1 MNSNTPKVEFAL
13 GSEVSLN
20 HFKSNFA
27 RSFVTNC
34 RESKSLDYELPNNTT
49 EEDDTQ
55 TNGNNNNFLSLVN
68 FGSDITTVVDNNAFK
83 KGSPNLWKTNEVNI
97 LFFFFIFIKPLI
109 NQIVCIMYFR
119 HK

>member
-1 MNSNTPKVEFAL
+1 MDSNTPKVEFAL

-34 RESKSLDYELPNNTT
+34 REAKSLDYELLNNTT
-49 EEDDTQ
+49 DEENTQ
-55 TNGNNNNFLSLVN
+55 TNGNNNNCFSLVN

-83 KGSPNLWKTNEVNI
+83 KDPPELWKTNEVNI
-97 LFFFFIFIKPLI
+97 LSFFFNF
-109 NQIVCIMYFR
+109 Y
-119 HK
+119 